1 VTYVRFH
8 LPHRGKPLEEMGI
21 PKLTPEQ
28 VEKLCEMGEKA
39 AREYILSKVPLR
51 KISDL
56 DVTLEIR
63 GLKPITVNVD
73 LKIEL
78 FPLMKGYDVQKLA
91 DEAKEKAF
99 STVEEYLRKLTC
111 KSKK

>member
-1 VTYVRFH
+1 M
-8 LPHRGKPLEEMGI
+8 EETGI

-39 AREYILSKVPLR
+39 AREYVLSKVPLR

-56 DVTLEIR
+56 DVTLEIS
-63 GLKPITVNVD
+63 GLKPITVNID
-73 LKIEL
+73 LRITL
-78 FPLMKGYDVQKLA
+78 SPLMKGYDVQKLA

-99 STVEEYLRKLTC
+99 LAVEEYLRKLTC
-111 KSKK
+111 KSKE